1 MIVSKKYK
9 YPRTRHMPFSP
20 GATSD
25 DKMLTEQ
32 QFNSYFLNTD
42 ILVTEKLDG
51 ECSTLARNY
60 MHARS
65 LDSNYHPTR
74 DWLKRFHAE
83 IAHNIPDGWRICG
96 ENMFATHSI
105 SYDNLASYFYG
116 FSIWDEN
123 NICLDVKTT
132 KDWFDLLGITHV
144 PIIKQLN
151 IGTGLSTILNEIS
164 NQVVKAGQEG
174 IVIRNINAFHYDDF
188 AQNVA
193 KYVRANHVQS
203 STHWMHA
210 AIKMNHLKQ
219 SDES

>member
-65 LDSNYHPTR
+65 LDSNHHPTR

-83 IAHNIPDGWRICG
+83 I
-96 ENMFATHSI
+96 
-105 SYDNLASYFYG
+105 
-116 FSIWDEN
+116 
-123 NICLDVKTT
+123 
-132 KDWFDLLGITHV
+132 
-144 PIIKQLN
+144 
-151 IGTGLSTILNEIS
+151 
-164 NQVVKAGQEG
+164 
-174 IVIRNINAFHYDDF
+174 
-188 AQNVA
+188 
-193 KYVRANHVQS
+193 
-203 STHWMHA
+203 
-210 AIKMNHLKQ
+210 
-219 SDES
+219 